1 MNLQFRS
8 YRYFHFLKQLHVLLS
23 IFVGTLLSQG
33 YSSQLW
39 SQEQVN
45 IDGDESD
52 WQEALTY
59 VEGKNVSLGVKNDG
73 EFLYVCLVSTD
84 RMLRRQMMMRGFT
97 VWFDPDGGKEK
108 TFGLRF
114 PIGMIDSG
122 MMFSGRGR
130 GGDPESMREDFSRSL
145 AELELIWPEEER
157 RTRLPIANVQG
168 IAAVIGDQWDK
179 LVYEI
184 KVPLKKSEN
193 FPYAIGISDGKH
205 VGMSLETEEIDREA
219 MRERMRR
226 GGFGGGRR
234 GGQAEF
240 GGGRRGGAGQRPQ
253 MPERFKLWLSFQLGR
268 EGEPDPGGI
277 LDIEMS
283 TTSETDIPK
292 PEGLSRRANDGA
304 PNVGEIAPTFIL
316 KSLDGEAE
324 TDLESFRGQT
334 PVVLFFGSY
343 T

>member
-23 IFVGTLLSQG
+23 IYVCTLLSQG

-122 MMFSGRGR
+122 RMFSGRGR

-157 RTRLPIANVQG
+157 QPVF
-168 IAAVIGDQWDK
+168 
-179 LVYEI
+179 
-184 KVPLKKSEN
+184 PL
-193 FPYAIGISDGKH
+193 
-205 VGMSLETEEIDREA
+205 
-219 MRERMRR
+219 
-226 GGFGGGRR
+226 
-234 GGQAEF
+234 
-240 GGGRRGGAGQRPQ
+240 Q
-253 MPERFKLWLSFQLGR
+253 MP
-268 EGEPDPGGI
+268 GELQP
-277 LDIEMS
+277 
-283 TTSETDIPK
+283 
-292 PEGLSRRANDGA
+292 
-304 PNVGEIAPTFIL
+304 
-316 KSLDGEAE
+316 
-324 TDLESFRGQT
+324 
-334 PVVLFFGSY
+334 
-343 T
+343 